1 MSRSLFT
8 NRNQHGDFVREALGR
23 CDEGE
28 PVFIA
33 SAFFTEH
40 DLLKGISARSG
51 QVKLIVRLGF
61 PTSPTALEHALK
73 DPFVDIRYFTSPS
86 FHPKLYMFGDRI
98 AYVGSAN
105 LTHAASLSN
114 QEILVGIPSE
124 DPRMEELAVLFMEYW
139 NQALVLDKE
148 ALDKY
153 RAAYAQH
160 KDIDAQIS
168 ELDRKVEKELGKSVF
183 DNIDRGRSV
192 KSKDNVFV
200 DSYRRTYQD
209 AVRAFGS
216 IREGYVAYGKR
227 KVTEQSLPLR
237 LEVDSFF
244 SFVRDHI
251 ATSETWRDV
260 PVGWTEARKLDLNSA
275 LERWHATNWPHLE
288 STIVGT
294 NYPRLV
300 RIFSAPETIMGA
312 TDDELFDA
320 LLTLHSFH
328 DRLRF
333 YSGGLAGLRKA
344 FFGSNDPAKL
354 RRSLAYLVHGKDEL
368 IRRMANLIYDAEY
381 KVDVFGI
388 ANVQELIGWHNKE
401 ELPVINGRT
410 TKVLRYFGF
419 EVRQL

>member
-1 MSRSLFT
+1 MSRRLFT
-8 NRNQHGDFVREALGR
+8 NRNEHGDFVREALGW
-23 CDEGE
+23 CGEGE

-40 DLLKGISARSG
+40 DLLRQISAKSG
-51 QVKLIVRLGF
+51 QVKLVVRLGF
-61 PTSPTALEHALK
+61 PTSPAALEQALQ
-73 DPFVDIRYFTSPS
+73 DPFVDIRYFTSHS

-105 LTHAASLSN
+105 LTRAASLSN
-114 QEILVGIPSE
+114 QEILVAIPSE
-124 DPRMEELAVLFMEYW
+124 DPRLEELAILFGEYW
-139 NQALVLDKE
+139 NQAMVLDKTVLE
-148 ALDKY
+148 KY
-153 RAAYAQH
+153 RLVYSQH
-160 KDIDAQIS
+160 KNIDGQIS
-168 ELDRKVEKELGKSVF
+168 QLEQAVEAQLGRSIF
-183 DNIDRGRSV
+183 ENIDRGRST

-216 IREGYVAYGKR
+216 IRDDYIAYGKR
-227 KVTEQSLPLR
+227 KVAEEKLPLR

-251 ATSETWRDV
+251 ATSETWRAI
-260 PVGWTEARKLDLNSA
+260 PIGWTEARRVDLARA
-275 LERWHATNWPHLE
+275 LEQWHATAWPHLE
-288 STIVGT
+288 LTIVGK
-294 NYPRLV
+294 NYPKLV
-300 RIFSAPETIMGA
+300 RIFATPKSISNA

-344 FFGSNDPAKL
+344 FFASNDSVRL
-354 RRSLAYLVHGKDEL
+354 RKSLAYLVHGGDDL
-368 IRRMANLIYDAEY
+368 IRRMANVIYDAEY
-381 KVDVFGI
+381 KIPVFGI
-388 ANVQELIGWHNKE
+388 ANVQELVGWHNKE

-419 EVRQL
+419 DVRQL